1 MQRNRIAIITFLFL
15 AFSTISQPSY
25 ATNKVSSPE
34 VTQDKLELEYRAG
47 YDIDDRNSRDGAS
60 QHKFLVNYGI
70 SDRLRPEIKLV
81 INDSATGDT
90 RVSGVE
96 PGLKWQFLEKD
107 EAWVSAALEG
117 VYKLSTQ
124 SHGIDVFESK
134 LLLGKQTGKLHHLA
148 NIAVEHEIGAGR
160 RSGTALI
167 ASWKTKYHLTDYAEP
182 GIEFHSNF
190 GKLNDGLSY
199 NEQNHQLGPSISGGI
214 GENFRYDIGY
224 LFGVS
229 DAATDGRIKLILGYI
244 VQF

>member
-1 MQRNRIAIITFLFL
+1 MQRNRIAIITLLFL
-15 AFSTISQPSY
+15 SFSTISQASY

-34 VTQDKLELEYRAG
+34 VTQDKLGLEYRAG
-47 YDIDDRNSRDGAS
+47 YDVDDRAAKDGAS
-60 QHKFLVNYGI
+60 LHKYVINYGVT
-70 SDRLRPEIKLV
+70 DRLRPEIKV
-81 INDSATGDT
+81 IMTDAADNDMRFTGF
-90 RVSGVE
+90 E
-96 PGLKWQFLEKD
+96 PSLKWQMFKKN
-107 EAWVSAALEG
+107 EAWFSTALQG
-117 VYKLSTQ
+117 TYKQDNSKRPDKL
-124 SHGIDVFESK
+124 ESK
-134 LLLGKQTGKLHHLA
+134 LLLGKQIGKFQHLA

-167 ASWKTKYHLTDYAEP
+167 ASWKTKYYLTDYVEP